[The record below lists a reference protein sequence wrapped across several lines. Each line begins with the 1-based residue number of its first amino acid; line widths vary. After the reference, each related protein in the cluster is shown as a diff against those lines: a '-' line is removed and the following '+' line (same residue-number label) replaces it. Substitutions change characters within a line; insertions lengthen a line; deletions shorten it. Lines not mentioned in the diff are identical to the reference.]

1 MFIHGLSLAELS
13 LNETLAQKKTG
24 RESEKGRR
32 NFCSS
37 RRGSRFTNREGL
49 KNPFSSSSSSF
60 ESETRLEKAMPGRF
74 GEVRYSENPVTA
86 ITGLEERRRGEN

>member
-1 MFIHGLSLAELS
+1 MKRSC
-13 LNETLAQKKTG
+13 KKKAG
-24 RESEKGRR
+24 RESEKESS

-49 KNPFSSSSSSF
+49 KNPLSFSSSSF
-60 ESETRLEKAMPGRF
+60 EFETRLEKAMPGRF

>member
-1 MFIHGLSLAELS
+1 MKRSC
-13 LNETLAQKKTG
+13 KKKAG
-24 RESEKGRR
+24 RESEKESS

-49 KNPFSSSSSSF
+49 KNPLSSSSSF
-60 ESETRLEKAMPGRF
+60 EFETRLEKAMPGRF